1 MTHHLSTTDLRAEVG
16 DDTYSDP
23 RRRRAAAC
31 DYDAILVASFGGP
44 ESPEDVLP
52 FLRNV
57 TRGRGI
63 PDERLVEV
71 GEHYTALGGRSPIND
86 QNRALIDALRAE
98 LDVRGID
105 LPVYWGNRNWEPSMS
120 RAVRELHEDGHHE
133 VLGIA
138 TSAYSSYS
146 SCRQYREDFGR
157 ALEETGLLGSL
168 RIDKTRPYFN
178 HPGFLAPMTDGIR
191 GALKDL
197 ESEGHDRSRIRILF
211 STHSIPDAMADA
223 SGPAEE
229 RTAGP
234 ARWYVAQHEA
244 ACRYLMESVPGGETR
259 DTVTGGAPA
268 DLSWELVYQSRSG
281 PPQVPWLEPD
291 INDVI
296 ARIGRSGSHDAV
308 IVVPV
313 GFVSDHVEV
322 IWDLD
327 TEARRIAEQRHLAF
341 RRVSTSG
348 TDPRFVAALADLVE
362 ERTTAG
368 TPRRTVTE
376 FGATPDV
383 CGTACCLSGS
393 SRGTTVP
400 TTSALDSDQDLRE
413 FRARAR
419 QDGEQR

>member
-1 MTHHLSTTDLRAEVG
+1 MTHHLSTTDLRAEVTV
-16 DDTYSDP
+16 DTFSEP
-23 RRRRAAAC
+23 RERRAAAR
-31 DYDAILVASFGGP
+31 DYDAILLASFGGP
-44 ESPEDVLP
+44 EAHEDVLP

-86 QNRALIDALRAE
+86 QNRVLIDALRAE
-98 LDVRGID
+98 LDARGID

-120 RAVRELHEDGHHE
+120 RTVRALHEDGHRE
-133 VLGIA
+133 ILALA

-157 ALEETGLLGSL
+157 ALEETGLMGSL
-168 RIDKTRPYFN
+168 RIDKARPYFN
-178 HPGFLAPMTDGIR
+178 HPGFLSPMADGI
-191 GALKDL
+191 GAALEDL
-197 ESEGHDRSRIRILF
+197 EAEGHDRSRIRILF
-211 STHSIPDAMADA
+211 STHSIPEVMADA
-223 SGPAEE
+223 SGPEEE

-244 ACRYLMESVPGGETR
+244 VCRYLVDAVVGGERRESVS
-259 DTVTGGAPA
+259 GGAPA
-268 DLSWELVYQSRSG
+268 VSSWELVYQSRSG

-296 ARIGRSGSHDAV
+296 ARIARSRSHEAV

-327 TEARRIAEQRHLAF
+327 TEARQSAEEHGLAF
-341 RRVSTSG
+341 RRVPTSG

-362 ERTTAG
+362 ERMTDGA
-368 TPRRTVTE
+368 PRQAVTD
-376 FGATPDV
+376 FGETPDV

-393 SRGTTVP
+393 SRGRIVP

-413 FRARAR
+413 FRTHART
-419 QDGEQR
+419 DGEQR